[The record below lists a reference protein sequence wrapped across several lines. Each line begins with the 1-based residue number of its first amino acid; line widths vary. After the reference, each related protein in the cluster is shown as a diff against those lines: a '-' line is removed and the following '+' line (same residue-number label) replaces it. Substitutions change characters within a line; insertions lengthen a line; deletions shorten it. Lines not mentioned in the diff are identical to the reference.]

1 MRVEQLEETFG
12 DQIEVEWKSFLLR
25 PDNDGGDPAKHDA
38 FVEYTNSWM
47 RPAAAEPSLTFSV
60 WATDNAQPTGSIPA
74 QIAQKAMEEF
84 APEAAAAYHRRL
96 MDAYFAENRTIS
108 DAEVLAD
115 LAADVDVD
123 PAGFITHVVE
133 HEQRLARAV
142 IDEHN
147 SAIESGVTAV
157 PTIVLDDVLPVQGAQ
172 DFESYVRWIDRLLS
186 RRGDG

>member
-1 MRVEQLEETFG
+1 MRVEQLEKTFG

-25 PDNDGGDPAKHDA
+25 PDNDGGDPAKHDK
-38 FVEYTNSWM
+38 FVEYTKSWM
-47 RPAAAEPSLTFSV
+47 RPAEAEPSLTFSV
-60 WATDNAQPTGSIPA
+60 WATDNAQPSGSVPA

-84 APEAAAAYHRRL
+84 APEAAGAYHRRL

-108 DAEVLAD
+108 DAQVLAE

-123 PAGFITHVVE
+123 PGGFITHVVE
-133 HEQRLARAV
+133 NEQRLAQVV

-147 SAIESGVTAV
+147 SAIQSGVTAV

-172 DFESYVRWIDRLLS
+172 DLESYERWIERLLS
-186 RRGDG
+186 RRGDT